1 MATRTRPTETPMETA
16 ARPPEPTAAELALAQ
31 AGTDTTTIVGAEL
44 ERPTM
49 EPPRTAAGAT
59 ATAGA
64 GWITG
69 KHVLML
75 WQSDAPKN
83 GWFYLDGGIGWK
95 QITQASDTAARGMG
109 LLAAGARTGGGVV
122 NVYEGTTSGVAD
134 AFYLW

>member
-1 MATRTRPTETPMETA
+1 MATKTRPTDTPIETA
-16 ARPPEPTAAELALAQ
+16 SRPPEPTAAELALAQ
-31 AGTDTTTIVGAEL
+31 VETETTSTVSSEL
-44 ERPTM
+44 DRPTM

-75 WQSDAPKN
+75 WQTDAAKN

-95 QITQASDTAARGMG
+95 QITQASESAARGMG

-122 NVYEGTTSGVAD
+122 NVYEGATSGVAD
-134 AFYLW
+134 AFYMW